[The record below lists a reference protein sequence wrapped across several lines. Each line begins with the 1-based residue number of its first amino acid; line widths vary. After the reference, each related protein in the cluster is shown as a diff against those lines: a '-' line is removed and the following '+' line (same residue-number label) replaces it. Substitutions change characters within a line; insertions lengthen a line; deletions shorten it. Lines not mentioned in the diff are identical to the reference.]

1 MPKAKT
7 KEPDKTAETGQDAGL
22 AARVEK
28 LEEEVRALR
37 EPAQVSHRHR
47 AARIQRLAEIVC
59 HLQGRSDIR

>member
-28 LEEEVRALR
+28 LEEEVRELR
-37 EPAQVSHRHR
+37 E
-47 AARIQRLAEIVC
+47 L
-59 HLQGRSDIR
+59 LRSRTVIGQLGPNDWQKSFAIF